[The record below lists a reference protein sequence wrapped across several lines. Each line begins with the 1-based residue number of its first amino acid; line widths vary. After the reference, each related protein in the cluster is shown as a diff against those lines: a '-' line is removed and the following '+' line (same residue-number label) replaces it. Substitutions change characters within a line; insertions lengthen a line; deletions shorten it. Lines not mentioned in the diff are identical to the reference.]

1 MRVDEMRVGKMRR
14 HRVDV
19 GRVHCMQAGRMCT
32 FATLAVRAGGLRT
45 LARPGQ
51 DILASGVRASV
62 SLHPCSSVCVCVFMH
77 AY

>member
-1 MRVDEMRVGKMRR
+1 
-14 HRVDV
+14 
-19 GRVHCMQAGRMCT
+19 MCT

-62 SLHPCSSVCVCVFMH
+62 SLHPCIVQGKREEEDNYNISLV
-77 AY
+77 

>member
-1 MRVDEMRVGKMRR
+1 
-14 HRVDV
+14 
-19 GRVHCMQAGRMCT
+19 MQAGRMCI

-62 SLHPCSSVCVCVFMH
+62 SFTPLHILYGTKG
-77 AY
+77 AYYLTSIAHVGIHKS